1 MLKTLKK
8 LTKEEQITA
17 EVERISAL
25 FESADA
31 NKKALVTPLIKNAAF
46 MSVTLDEMQA
56 IINRDGVIDHY
67 TNGKNQG
74 GAKASAAVQGYN
86 SLVKN
91 YAAVVKTLLGLVPL
105 EVFERK
111 LTKIQEQAKP
121 EEPAETEK
129 ERRARINAEIER
141 AAAWQREQRAK
152 ERAEKN

>member
-1 MLKTLKK
+1 MKK

-25 FESADA
+25 FESADD
-31 NKKALVTPLIKNAAF
+31 NKKALATPLIENAAF
-46 MSVTLDEMQA
+46 MRVTLAEMQA

-91 YAAVVKTLLGLVPL
+91 YAAVIKTLLGLVPL
-105 EVFERK
+105 AVYERK
-111 LTKIQEQAKP
+111 VTQIREP
-121 EEPAETEK
+121 EEPAETEEEK
-129 ERRARINAEIER
+129 IARINAEIER
-141 AAAWQREQRAK
+141 AAAWQAAQRAK
-152 ERAEKN
+152 AKGGN

>member
-1 MLKTLKK
+1 MKK

-25 FESADA
+25 FERADA
-31 NKKALVTPLIKNAAF
+31 NKKALVTPLIENAAF

-67 TNGKNQG
+67 TNGKHQG

-91 YAAVVKTLLGLVPL
+91 YAAVIKTLMGLVPL
-105 EVFERK
+105 EVRESKFAQIN
-111 LTKIQEQAKP
+111 TP
-121 EEPAETEK
+121 EEPAETEE
-129 ERRARINAEIER
+129 ERRARIDAEIAR
-141 AAAWQREQRAK
+141 AAAWQAAQRAK
-152 ERAEKN
+152 AGN

>member
-1 MLKTLKK
+1 MKK

-31 NKKALVTPLIKNAAF
+31 NKKALVTPLIENAAF
-46 MSVTLDEMQA
+46 MRVTLDEMQA

-121 EEPAETEK
+121 EEPAETEE
-129 ERRARINAEIER
+129 ERRARINADIER
-141 AAAWQREQRAK
+141 AAAWQAAQRAK
-152 ERAEKN
+152 AKRGN

>member
-25 FESADA
+25 FESADD
-31 NKKALVTPLIKNAAF
+31 NKKALATPLIENAAF
-46 MSVTLDEMQA
+46 MRVTLAEMQA

-91 YAAVVKTLLGLVPL
+91 YAAVIKTLLGLVPL
-105 EVFERK
+105 AVYERK
-111 LTKIQEQAKP
+111 VTQIREP
-121 EEPAETEK
+121 EEPAETEEEK
-129 ERRARINAEIER
+129 IARINAEIER
-141 AAAWQREQRAK
+141 AAAWQAAQRAK
-152 ERAEKN
+152 AKGGN

>member
-31 NKKALVTPLIKNAAF
+31 NKKALVTPLIENAAF
-46 MSVTLDEMQA
+46 MRVTLDEMQA

-121 EEPAETEK
+121 EEPAETEE

-141 AAAWQREQRAK
+141 AAAWQAAQRAK
-152 ERAEKN
+152 AKGGN